1 MLMLV
6 SIESTMT
13 SPTVA
18 LARENERS
26 FQAALSAALVCCPT
40 SPEDA
45 TYITRRGMSRATTLL
60 LDGRRPRAARDRQL
74 VTFDFAFAAGNL
86 VHLLKVA

>member
-18 LARENERS
+18 LATAVEQRAPS
-26 FQAALSAALVCCPT
+26 MQHSQLHYSSLLSDIA
-40 SPEDA
+40 
-45 TYITRRGMSRATTLL
+45 
-60 LDGRRPRAARDRQL
+60 
-74 VTFDFAFAAGNL
+74 
-86 VHLLKVA
+86 

>member
-45 TYITRRGMSRATTLL
+45 TYIRQRGTSRATNPPL
-60 LDGRRPRAARDRQL
+60 GRTASDEARDEP
-74 VTFDFAFAAGNL
+74 
-86 VHLLKVA
+86 

>member
-60 LDGRRPRAARDRQL
+60 LDRRRPTHGSARPDRHGWSRL
-74 VTFDFAFAAGNL
+74 SSKAVI
-86 VHLLKVA
+86 